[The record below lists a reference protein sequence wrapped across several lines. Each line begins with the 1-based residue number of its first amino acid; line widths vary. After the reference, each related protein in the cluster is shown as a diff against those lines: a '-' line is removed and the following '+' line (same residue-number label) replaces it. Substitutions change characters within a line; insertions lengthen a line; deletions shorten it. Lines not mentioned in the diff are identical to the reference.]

1 MWLPQLKF
9 LIACTIVLSILYL
22 LADGTLGFQFI
33 YKNGSA
39 VGQCNQTET
48 IVLFQCDPTAQWDAY
63 DPDVTRFLD
72 GFLANIENE
81 CLVMRIPSSLSLS
94 LSLSLSFFSL
104 LSPLFSVFPPY
115 SVSLLFF
122 LPVLND
128 IELQWCLYCTKAYL
142 STALYT

>member
-1 MWLPQLKF
+1 MAASVKIPE
-9 LIACTIVLSILYL
+9 CVLSVIYL

-39 VGQCNQTET
+39 YGQCNQTET
-48 IVLFQCDPTAQWDAY
+48 IVFFQCNPTAQWDAY

-72 GFLANIENE
+72 GFLADVDNE
-81 CLVMRIPSSLSLS
+81 CLVMHIPPLPLSLS
-94 LSLSLSFFSL
+94 LSLSLFFFSL

-122 LPVLND
+122 LPVLNV
-128 IELQWCLYCTKAYL
+128 IELQWCLCCSKADL
-142 STALYT
+142 STALYP